1 MLGWEPR
8 IDLEAGLK
16 LSLLYFQQAVARESL
31 GSDGLTVQFRLQF
44 NFFKFLPKRLLQAL
58 DSKPSS
64 QNEKF
69 PF

>member
-31 GSDGLTVQFRLQF
+31 GSDGL
-44 NFFKFLPKRLLQAL
+44 AA
-58 DSKPSS
+58 
-64 QNEKF
+64 
-69 PF
+69 